1 MSDAAMSDETLIDP
15 TAPPAG
21 RQAVAPRPASLEG
34 ARIALVDGMLNPSG
48 NWGQGLLDGVERHLA
63 SRFDGTS
70 FTRVSRPQLTPNPPD
85 VWAEAMA
92 EDYAAL
98 VIAAGD

>member
-1 MSDAAMSDETLIDP
+1 MSERALIDP

-21 RQAVAPRPASLEG
+21 RLERAERPASLDG

-48 NWGQGLLDGVERHLA
+48 NWGQGLLDGVEAHLSERYEGA
-63 SRFDGTS
+63 SSERID
-70 FTRVSRPQLTPNPPD
+70 RPQLAPSPPD

-92 EDYAAL
+92 DKYTAL